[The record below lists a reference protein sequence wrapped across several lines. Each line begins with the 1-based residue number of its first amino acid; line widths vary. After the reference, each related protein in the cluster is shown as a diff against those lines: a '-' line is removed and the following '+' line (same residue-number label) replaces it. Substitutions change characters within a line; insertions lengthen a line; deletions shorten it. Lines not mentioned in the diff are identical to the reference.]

1 MNNFLYGIIIGFVL
15 CVPVGPVGLICMQ
28 RTLAQGRRAG
38 FVSGL
43 GAATAD
49 SIYCAIAELGLT
61 FISNLIMR
69 QSGIIRFG
77 GGIIICVLGLNLLRG
92 RNSESGPVVVKT
104 VDLPFGYASTFM
116 LALTNP
122 VTILSYTW
130 LFAGLGMRNLDKT
143 LTGVIYTVTGVFTG
157 SALWWFFLSYVVDA
171 FKRKLLFSG
180 LGKVNKVSGII
191 LTLIGV
197 CILVSLVH

>member
-1 MNNFLYGIIIGFVL
+1 
-15 CVPVGPVGLICMQ
+15 
-28 RTLAQGRRAG
+28 
-38 FVSGL
+38 
-43 GAATAD
+43 
-49 SIYCAIAELGLT
+49 
-61 FISNLIMR
+61 
-69 QSGIIRFG
+69 
-77 GGIIICVLGLNLLRG
+77 
-92 RNSESGPVVVKT
+92 
-104 VDLPFGYASTFM
+104 M

-180 LGKVNKVSGII
+180 IDKVNKVSGII